1 MKKIKLL
8 FHSNTLFKLTLLYLL
23 FYCLYIFHTFFFFY
37 SNLICILVSF
47 PVPGRASSVS
57 FVRGPRSVRHTPERI
72 ILVTARR
79 IPFAVF
85 SLIPYN
91 RERFSRQDL
100 RREGRRRHV
109 SGPRPLSAISD
120 GLDPFALMGVQKAQ
134 DGQVRQ
140 DSHSTC
146 LPTLIKQS
154 IIIIIII
161 RECISSLLLFLKI
174 STNTG
179 IH

>member
-1 MKKIKLL
+1 MP
-8 FHSNTLFKLTLLYLL
+8 
-23 FYCLYIFHTFFFFY
+23 
-37 SNLICILVSF
+37 F

-120 GLDPFALMGVQKAQ
+120 GLDPFALMGVRRLRMDRLDKTAIQLACPRSSSKA
-134 DGQVRQ
+134 
-140 DSHSTC
+140 
-146 LPTLIKQS
+146 
-154 IIIIIII
+154 
-161 RECISSLLLFLKI
+161 LLLLLLLENAFLAYYFFLKLAQI
-174 STNTG
+174 QES
-179 IH
+179 ID